1 MRKHNIGRIS
11 ILVIIINII
20 LVLIYLADR
29 NEITSL
35 FNKDSG
41 NLKMQMEVL
50 KDENIDG
57 EYLTMFE
64 NYLSD
69 KKYGREELEVINNTK
84 WYFTSDQ
91 NKTDSFDISADTVTI
106 YCDDDFVDNLDKALN
121 EIIDF

>member
-84 WYFTSDQ
+84 WYFTSDL

-106 YCDDDFVDNLDKALN
+106 YCDEDFVDNLDKALN